1 MDAKNPQSLAQKLTP
16 TEIKNKEFS
25 KAMLGYNPKEVV
37 EFLDATAKAWEKVQK
52 NEKELLDKIHS
63 LNDEILRWKGREGE
77 MEKLKERA
85 NQEAEAIREEARQ
98 QAQKLF
104 IEVEEKANAIRAKT
118 EEWLGNVIAE
128 VSETERQKSNFMTA
142 FKSALDSH
150 YALIKAEQEEGEP
163 LTAKLS
169 HLLKSNHSQSP
180 RV

>member
-1 MDAKNPQSLAQKLTP
+1 MDSKNPQSFAQKLTP
-16 TEIKNKEFS
+16 NEIKNKEFS

-52 NEKELLDKIHS
+52 NEKDLLDRIQS
-63 LNDEILRWKGREGE
+63 LNEEMLKWKGREGE

-85 NQEAEAIREEARQ
+85 VQEAESIRDEARS

-104 IEVEEKANAIRAKT
+104 AEVEEKANSIRAKT
-118 EEWLGNVIAE
+118 EEWLETVIAE
-128 VSETERQKSNFMTA
+128 VSETERQKLNFMTA

-150 YALIKAEQEEGEP
+150 YALIQADQEEKEP

-169 HLLKSNHSQSP
+169 HLLKNHFQGS